1 MENNINNLAEEP
13 QTPSEQYL
21 NFVAYAYVDGE
32 LLINYE
38 MMEKSSMNESFS
50 QQE

>member
-1 MENNINNLAEEP
+1 MENNTHSLSEES
-13 QTPSEQYL
+13 QAPSEQYL

-38 MMEKSSMNESFS
+38 MLAASEPFIET
-50 QQE
+50 E